1 MRGVVIAAEFASGL
15 LEQLGMGHIRR
26 PRTRFLHGATLADK
40 FIFADEAGCFTFN
53 RAQNVSRYFI
63 LCTITTS
70 DCSLVPALHELRRKL
85 VWDGASLNDY
95 FHATEDKQA
104 TRDAVFEAL
113 LQHEFR
119 IQATILEKSKA
130 QPQVRASKARF
141 YKYPWFYHFKHAIC
155 KHVDENDRLLV
166 TAASIGN
173 RKEKLTF
180 SNALSDV
187 MAQTLHDGSWA
198 IDFRPAATDP
208 CIQAADYCAWAIQRK
223 WETGKDQAYN
233 LIKDRI
239 TYEYD
244 LWKRGTTHFY

>member
-1 MRGVVIAAEFASGL
+1 MAE
-15 LEQLGMGHIRR
+15 
-26 PRTRFLHGATLADK
+26 K

-63 LCTITTS
+63 LCTIATS
-70 DCSLVPALHELRRKL
+70 DCSLAPALHELRQKL

-104 TRDAVFEAL
+104 TRDAVFDTIL
-113 LQHEFR
+113 KHEFH

-155 KHVDENDRLLV
+155 KHVNDTDRLLV

-187 MAQTLHDGSWA
+187 MSQTLQQGAWA

-223 WETGKDQAYN
+223 WETGKDRAYN

-244 LWKRGTTHFY
+244 LWRRGTAHYY